1 MNNAQGVTMIKKIV
15 EEYLNQ
21 IYIKRYSIIT
31 INSLDEVSI
40 ISNMPHC
47 WERDF
52 LKREMHLRSNI
63 VMKARDKITPFK
75 WSSVN
80 SNNEDIKVLSNKYN
94 IRNGVTFVIK
104 INHDVVIFTMYY
116 NEGDE
121 NFIRC
126 YSRKKYKILYDVM
139 SLFEAHYEQAPK
151 YIFTV
156 REKEVMNLLKFGK
169 TYIEIALIL
178 GVSERTVRFHINN
191 ILDKLN
197 VTSVRYAIF
206 KATSEGLI

>member
-1 MNNAQGVTMIKKIV
+1 MIKKFV

-21 IYIKRYSIIT
+21 IYIKKYSIIT
-31 INSLDEVSI
+31 INSLDEALI

-52 LKREMHLRSNI
+52 LKRELHLRSDI
-63 VMKARDKITPFK
+63 VLKARSKITPFK

-80 SNNEDIKVLSNKYN
+80 GNNEDLKALSNRYN

-104 INHDVVIFTMYY
+104 IKHDVVIFTMYY
-116 NEGDE
+116 NEDDE
-121 NFIRC
+121 DFIRY
-126 YSRKKYKILYDVM
+126 YSRNKHKILYDVM
-139 SLFEAHYEQAPK
+139 SLFESHYEQTPK
-151 YIFTV
+151 HVFTA

-169 TYIEIALIL
+169 TYIEIAFIL

-206 KATSEGLI
+206 KAASEGLI

>member
-1 MNNAQGVTMIKKIV
+1 MIKKFV

-21 IYIKRYSIIT
+21 IYIKKYSIIT
-31 INSLDEVSI
+31 INSLDEASI

-52 LKREMHLRSNI
+52 LKRELHLRSDI
-63 VMKARDKITPFK
+63 ILIARSKITPFK

-80 SNNEDIKVLSNKYN
+80 GNNENLKALSNRYN

-104 INHDVVIFTMYY
+104 IKHDVVIFTMYY
-116 NEGDE
+116 NEDDE
-121 NFIRC
+121 DFIRY
-126 YSRKKYKILYDVM
+126 YSRKKHKILYDVM
-139 SLFEAHYEQAPK
+139 NLFESHYEKTPK
-151 YIFTV
+151 HVFTV

-169 TYIEIALIL
+169 TYIEIAFIL

-206 KATSEGLI
+206 KAASKGLI

>member
-1 MNNAQGVTMIKKIV
+1 MIKKFV

-21 IYIKRYSIIT
+21 IYIKKYSIIT
-31 INSLDEVSI
+31 INSLDEASI

-52 LKREMHLRSNI
+52 LKRELHLRSDI
-63 VMKARDKITPFK
+63 ILIARSKITPFK

-80 SNNEDIKVLSNKYN
+80 GNNEDLKALSNRYN

-104 INHDVVIFTMYY
+104 IKHDVVIFTMYY
-116 NEGDE
+116 NEDDE
-121 NFIRC
+121 DFIRY
-126 YSRKKYKILYDVM
+126 YSRKKHKILYDVM
-139 SLFEAHYEQAPK
+139 NLFEFHYEKTPK
-151 YIFTV
+151 HVFTV

-169 TYIEIALIL
+169 TYIEIAFIL

-206 KATSEGLI
+206 KAASEGLI

>member
-1 MNNAQGVTMIKKIV
+1 MIKKFV

-31 INSLDEVSI
+31 IDSLDEVSI

-63 VMKARDKITPFK
+63 VIKARNKITPFK

-94 IRNGVTFVIK
+94 IRSGVTFVIK

-121 NFIRC
+121 DFIRC
-126 YSRKKYKILYDVM
+126 YARKKHKILYDVM
-139 SLFEAHYEQAPK
+139 SLFEAHYEQTPK
-151 YIFTV
+151 HVFTV

-169 TYIEIALIL
+169 TYIEIAFIL

>member
-1 MNNAQGVTMIKKIV
+1 MIKKFV

-21 IYIKRYSIIT
+21 IYIKKYSIIT
-31 INSLDEVSI
+31 IDSLDEASI

-52 LKREMHLRSNI
+52 LKRELHLRSDI
-63 VMKARDKITPFK
+63 ILKARSKITPFK

-80 SNNEDIKVLSNKYN
+80 GNNKDLKALSNRYN

-104 INHDVVIFTMYY
+104 IKHDVVIFTMYY
-116 NEGDE
+116 NEDDE
-121 NFIRC
+121 DFIRY
-126 YSRKKYKILYDVM
+126 YSRKKHKILYDVM
-139 SLFEAHYEQAPK
+139 NLFESHYEKTPK
-151 YIFTV
+151 HVFTV

-169 TYIEIALIL
+169 TYIEIAFIL

-206 KATSEGLI
+206 KAASEGLI

>member
-1 MNNAQGVTMIKKIV
+1 
-15 EEYLNQ
+15 
-21 IYIKRYSIIT
+21 
-31 INSLDEVSI
+31 
-40 ISNMPHC
+40 SNMPHC

-52 LKREMHLRSNI
+52 LKRELHLRSDI
-63 VMKARDKITPFK
+63 ILIARSKITPFK

-80 SNNEDIKVLSNKYN
+80 GNNEDLKALSNRYN

-104 INHDVVIFTMYY
+104 IKHDVVIFTMYY
-116 NEGDE
+116 NEDDE
-121 NFIRC
+121 DFIRY
-126 YSRKKYKILYDVM
+126 YSRKKHKILYDVM
-139 SLFEAHYEQAPK
+139 NLFESHYEKTPK
-151 YIFTV
+151 HVFTV

-169 TYIEIALIL
+169 TYIEIAFIL

-206 KATSEGLI
+206 KAASEGLI